1 MSFFTRWTPGDEL
14 TLYDEFSGAGGS
26 TQGAA
31 AVPGV
36 RPVFVANHDDTAIA
50 SHAAN
55 FPGVEHYKGNVV
67 EADITRFPYAHLFWA
82 SPACPPWTDARGVKR
97 DFDRTNQQ
105 VLFGPDGPTEN
116 IARARALMEEVP
128 RYLRHWADK
137 GRPVLGGVVE
147 NVIQVT
153 KWDQFGRWRREI
165 EAIGPYEVYVI
176 AFNSMHARPVASRR
190 APQSRDRA
198 FIMYIHKAFG
208 RRPDLRK
215 WLSPKAYC
223 PTCDRTVA
231 AMQVF
236 KKPGAFMGRYRQQ
249 YLYRCPSTS
258 CRNQVVDPDVLPA
271 AHAIDWTITGKR
283 IGDRDEPLA
292 AATLA
297 RIQAGI
303 TRYWTPVLTPAG
315 GTWRKDATTVH
326 EPMPARTTRENDGIA
341 VPPPVPPLMVPV
353 EGRPGKTAA
362 PASTPLRTQT
372 ARNETGIALA
382 AQGLTEPFLVPLRGG
397 GDKENARPI
406 GDPLTTVTASGNHHG
421 LVAPAA
427 MVMRNNTPRG
437 DLAQMCT
444 PASEPLRTLTT
455 AGHQSLITAEH
466 LLVPYYGNGTARPA
480 SEPVGTLSTRD
491 RYALAQNAAQ
501 ATAEDTAGVDL
512 DDVLFRMLE
521 PHEIGAAMAFGD
533 DYIVLG
539 NKRQRVRQYGNAVTP
554 PVAEVLVS
562 ALVEA
567 ITGQDLEVPA

>member
-1 MSFFTRWTPGDEL
+1 MAMFTRWMPGDEL

-31 AVPGV
+31 VVPGV
-36 RPVFVANHDDTAIA
+36 RPIFVANHDDTAIA

-55 FPGVEHYKGNVV
+55 FPDVEHYKGNVV
-67 EADITRFPYAHLFWA
+67 EADITRFPYAHIFWA

-105 VLFGPDGPTEN
+105 VLFGPDGPEEN
-116 IARARALMEEVP
+116 VARARALMEEIP

-147 NVIQVT
+147 NVIQLL
-153 KWDQFGRWRREI
+153 KWDQFGRWRREV
-165 EAIGPYEVYVI
+165 EAIGPYDVYVI
-176 AFNSMHARPVASRR
+176 AYNSMHANPRKTRR

-223 PTCDRTVA
+223 STCDQVVA

-236 KKPGAFMGRYRQQ
+236 KKPDAIMGRYRSQ
-249 YLYRCPSTS
+249 YLYRCPRTT
-258 CRNQVVDPDVLPA
+258 CRNQVVEPGVLPA
-271 AHAIDWTITGKR
+271 IHAIDSRLKGRR

-303 TRYWTPVLTPAG
+303 ARYWTPLLTPAG
-315 GTWRKDATTVH
+315 GTWRKEATTVL
-326 EPMPARTTRENDGIA
+326 EPMPARTTRENDGVA
-341 VPPPVPPLMVPV
+341 VPPLMVPV
-353 EGRPGKTAA
+353 EGRPGKNAA
-362 PASTPLRTQT
+362 PASVPLRTQT
-372 ARNETGIALA
+372 ARNETGAALPM
-382 AQGLTEPFLVPLRGG
+382 TTPVEPFLVPLRGG

-406 GDPLTTVTASGNHHG
+406 HDPLTTVTASGNHHG

-437 DLAQMCT
+437 DAGQMCT
-444 PASEPLRTLTT
+444 PVSEPLRTQT
-455 AGHQSLITAEH
+455 ANGTQSLITSEH
-466 LLVPYYGNGTARPA
+466 LLIPYYGNGAARPA
-480 SEPVGTLSTRD
+480 GEPIGTLPTRD
-491 RYALAQNAAQ
+491 RYALAEGAA
-501 ATAEDTAGVDL
+501 EVDL

-521 PHEIGAAMAFGD
+521 PHEIGAAMAFAP

-567 ITGQDLEVPA
+567 ITGQELEAAP

>member
-1 MSFFTRWTPGDEL
+1 MAFFSRWTPGDEL
-14 TLYDEFSGAGGS
+14 SLYDEFSGAGGS
-26 TQGAA
+26 TKGAA
-31 AVPGV
+31 VVPGV
-36 RPVFVANHDDTAIA
+36 RPIFVANHDDTAIA

-55 FPGVEHYKGNVV
+55 FPDVEHYKGNVV
-67 EADITRFPYAHLFWA
+67 ETDITRFPWAALFWA

-116 IARARALMEEVP
+116 VARARALMEEVP
-128 RYLRHWADK
+128 RYLRYWAGK
-137 GRPVLGGVVE
+137 CRPVLGGVVE

-176 AFNSMHARPVASRR
+176 AYNSMHARPVRSGR

-198 FIMYIHKAFG
+198 FIMYLHKAFG

-215 WLSPKAYC
+215 WLSPRAYC

-236 KKPGAFMGRYRQQ
+236 KKPGTFMGRYRQQ

-258 CRNQVVDPDVLPA
+258 CRNQVVEPDVLPA
-271 AHAIDWTITGKR
+271 AHAIDWTLKGKR

-315 GTWRKDATTVH
+315 GTWRKDATTVLD
-326 EPMPARTTRENDGIA
+326 PMPARTTRENDGIA
-341 VPPPVPPLMVPV
+341 VPLMVPV

-362 PASTPLRTQT
+362 PASLPLRTQT
-372 ARNETGIALA
+372 ARNETGVAVPKPTLA
-382 AQGLTEPFLVPLRGG
+382 EPFLVPLRGG

-406 GDPLTTVTASGNHHG
+406 HDPLTTVTASGNHHG

-427 MVMRNNTPRG
+427 MVMRNFTPRG
-437 DLAQMCT
+437 DAGQMCT
-444 PASEPLRTLTT
+444 PVAEPLRTQT
-455 AGHQSLITAEH
+455 ANSKQSLITSEH

-480 SEPVGTLSTRD
+480 GEPIGTLPTRD
-491 RYALAQNAAQ
+491 RYALAEGTAQGAA
-501 ATAEDTAGVDL
+501 EVDL

-521 PHEIGAAMAFGD
+521 PHEIGAAMAFAP

-567 ITGQDLEVPA
+567 ITGQDLEAAA

>member
-1 MSFFTRWTPGDEL
+1 MALFTRWAPGDEL
-14 TLYDEFSGAGGS
+14 SLYDEFSGAGGS

-36 RPVFVANHDDTAIA
+36 RPIFVANHDDTAIA

-55 FPGVEHYKGNVV
+55 FPDVEHYKGNVV
-67 EADITRFPYAHLFWA
+67 ETDITRFPWAAIFWA

-105 VLFGPDGPTEN
+105 VLFGPDGPEEN
-116 IARARALMEEVP
+116 VARARALMEEVP
-128 RYLRHWADK
+128 RYLRYWAGK
-137 GRPVLGGVVE
+137 GRPVLGGIVE
-147 NVIQVT
+147 NVVQVT
-153 KWDQFGRWRREI
+153 KWDQFTRWRREI
-165 EAIGPYEVYVI
+165 EAIGPYDVYVI
-176 AFNSMHARPVASRR
+176 AYNSMHARPVRTPR

-198 FIMYIHKAFG
+198 FVLYLHKAFG

-215 WLSPKAYC
+215 WLSPRAYC
-223 PTCDRTVA
+223 PACDHTVA

-258 CRNQVVDPDVLPA
+258 CRNQVVEPDVLPA
-271 AHAIDWTITGKR
+271 AHAIDWTLKGRR

-292 AATLA
+292 PATLA

-303 TRYWTPVLTPAG
+303 TRYWAPVLAPAG
-315 GTWRKDATTVH
+315 GTWRTQATTVAD
-326 EPMPARTTRENDGIA
+326 PMPARTTRENDGIA
-341 VPPPVPPLMVPV
+341 VPLMVPV

-362 PASTPLRTQT
+362 PASLPLRTQT
-372 ARNETGIALA
+372 ARNETGIALT
-382 AQGLTEPFLVPLRGG
+382 AQTPTRAPAGTLAEPFLVPLRGG

-427 MVMRNNTPRG
+427 TTAAMVMRNNTPRG

-455 AGHQSLITAEH
+455 AGHQSLLTAEH
-466 LLVPYYGNGTARPA
+466 LLVPYYGNGAARPTG
-480 SEPVGTLSTRD
+480 EPIGTLPTRD
-491 RYALAQNAAQ
+491 RYALAEGAA
-501 ATAEDTAGVDL
+501 ELDL

-521 PHEIGAAMAFGD
+521 PHEIGAAMAFTP

-539 NKRQRVRQYGNAVTP
+539 NKRQKVRQYGNAVTP
-554 PVAEVLVS
+554 PVAEVLMS

-567 ITGQDLEVPA
+567 ITGQDLEPAP